1 MAIDAA
7 GEGRILEPS
16 LQRPPKQRQKDGI
29 PGHLSGYLAPAGSA
43 RRPPRSE
50 TGAQL

>member
-7 GEGRILEPS
+7 GEGRILETSP
-16 LQRPPKQRQKDGI
+16 QGPPKHRQQDGI

-43 RRPPRSE
+43 RRQPR
-50 TGAQL
+50 